1 VTKEQITAA
10 LDALHKDRQWLAE
23 ATGYRYDY
31 IKNTLAPSAPE
42 PSEKFQRA
50 CQRVFDEEARRSSV
64 DMSRPGASVWDQV
77 YFSATEMSQIEQARR
92 AGGYKNLPELYRD
105 AILDFTENLMTDS
118 DKHGYRAMA
127 AEEPG
132 LPRPLPVPV
141 PVKYPTARDEKKKA
155 GG

>member
-1 VTKEQITAA
+1 VNKQEITAA
-10 LDALHKDRQWLAE
+10 LERLNKDRQWLAE

-31 IKNTLAPSAPE
+31 VKNSLAPSAPE

-50 CQRVFDEEARRSSV
+50 CRRAFEEEARRSSI
-64 DMSRPGASVWDQV
+64 DMTRPGASVWDQV

-105 AILDFTENLMTDS
+105 AILDFTENLMS
-118 DKHGYRAMA
+118 DEENHGYRAIA

-132 LPRPLPVPV
+132 PPRPVPV
-141 PVKYPTARDEKKKA
+141 QKPVKYPSARDQKRKA